1 MAVRALVFDAYG
13 TLYDVQSVLAK
24 AEALCPGKG
33 EVITQI
39 WRLKQLEY
47 TWLRSLMQKYA
58 DFWLVTSAALDFALR
73 AAGVK
78 PNARTVREGSRRP
91 GADAV
96 GLSIDCRGSGWV
108 QPLLNKIVWVTGAG
122 SGIGEAAA
130 LTLAKAGGAV
140 VLTGRRREPL
150 ETVAHRIRAEG
161 GTAHVEPGDLM
172 DPDAVKRIGAAINDK
187 IGRLDILVNNAGV
200 NINDRHWDKLT
211 PENAKLMI
219 DGNLAAAAQCVTVAL
234 PLMRAQQDGLIIHTA
249 SMAGRFIGGFP
260 GPLYTAAKHGVVAM
274 SHSINMQE
282 CVNGIRSCVFLPG
295 EVATPILDQRPNP
308 VGPEERAR
316 MVQPQDCADLILYI
330 ALLPKRLTMNEVMLS
345 PTWNRAYVAAIR
357 QLSNL

>member
-1 MAVRALVFDAYG
+1 M
-13 TLYDVQSVLAK
+13 
-24 AEALCPGKG
+24 
-33 EVITQI
+33 
-39 WRLKQLEY
+39 
-47 TWLRSLMQKYA
+47 
-58 DFWLVTSAALDFALR
+58 
-73 AAGVK
+73 
-78 PNARTVREGSRRP
+78 
-91 GADAV
+91 
-96 GLSIDCRGSGWV
+96 
-108 QPLLNKIVWVTGAG
+108 QPLQNKIVWVTGGG

-130 LTLAKAGGAV
+130 LRLAKEGAAL

-150 ETVAHRIRAEG
+150 EGVAEQIRSGG
-161 GTAHVEPGDLM
+161 GTAYVQPGDLTE
-172 DPDAVKRIGAAINDK
+172 PSAVKEIGDFIRNEL
-187 IGRLDILVNNAGV
+187 GRLDILVNNAGV

-260 GPLYTAAKHGVVAM
+260 GPLYTAAKHGIVAM

-295 EVATPILDQRPNP
+295 EVATPILDTRPNP

-316 MVQPQDCADLILYI
+316 MVQPEDCADLILYI

-345 PTWNRAYVAAIR
+345 PTWNRGYVAAIR